1 MRDVKTVTRIGVIGD
16 IHAEDATLRD
26 ALHHFAELA
35 VDLVVAVG
43 DVVDGPGD
51 PDVCCALLEEHGV
64 VTVLGNHDRWYL
76 GGEMRDLPGA
86 TPAGSLDAKSVGFLS
101 SLPATTRIDT
111 ARQPIIL
118 CHGLGDDDMATVR
131 PWDSGYDLDVNYA
144 LQDLIAQ
151 EGGAVVVCGHSHRR
165 MVRTFDELT
174 VVNAG
179 TLLREHDP
187 CFAILDV
194 GERKVAFYTRHDQGI
209 ILQTE
214 VVRY

>member
-1 MRDVKTVTRIGVIGD
+1 
-16 IHAEDATLRD
+16 
-26 ALHHFAELA
+26 
-35 VDLVVAVG
+35 
-43 DVVDGPGD
+43 
-51 PDVCCALLEEHGV
+51 
-64 VTVLGNHDRWYL
+64 
-76 GGEMRDLPGA
+76 
-86 TPAGSLDAKSVGFLS
+86 
-101 SLPATTRIDT
+101 
-111 ARQPIIL
+111 
-118 CHGLGDDDMATVR
+118 MATVR

-151 EGGAVVVCGHSHRR
+151 EGGAIVVCGHSHRR
-165 MVRTFDELT
+165 MVRRFDALT

-194 GERKVAFYTRHDQGI
+194 AERKVAFYTRHDQGW